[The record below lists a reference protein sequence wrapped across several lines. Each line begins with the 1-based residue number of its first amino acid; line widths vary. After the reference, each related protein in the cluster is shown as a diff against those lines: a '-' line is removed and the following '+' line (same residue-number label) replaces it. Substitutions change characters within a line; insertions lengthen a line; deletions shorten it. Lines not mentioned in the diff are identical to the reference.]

1 MDGIIREVYSPS
13 RNYKA
18 VIIKREKDGLYESKI
33 YMWFTHDQD
42 IRKMLDEEGYW
53 GIVSHYKS
61 LFDTETN
68 ALKVAIED
76 LHSTSCEKIPNYE

>member
-1 MDGIIREVYSPS
+1 MDSIIREVYSPS
-13 RNYKA
+13 KKYKA

-33 YMWFTHDQD
+33 YMWFTHDKD
-42 IRKMLDEEGYW
+42 IREILNEEGYW
-53 GIVSHYKS
+53 GVVSHYKS

-76 LHSTSCEKIPNYE
+76 LHSSSGEKISNFE